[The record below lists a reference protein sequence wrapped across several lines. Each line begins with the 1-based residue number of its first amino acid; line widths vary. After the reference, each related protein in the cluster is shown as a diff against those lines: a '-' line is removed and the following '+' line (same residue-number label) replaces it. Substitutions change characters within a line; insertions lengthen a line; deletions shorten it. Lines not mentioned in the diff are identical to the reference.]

1 MMEDSLRKRM
11 GMYVYLAHYAVQ
23 QKWARHWGDQVGQV
37 ETFLSRTVMG
47 FKTRGQHYHPR
58 LKNGK
63 GYFLL
68 EGSEKEVSMEKVSC
82 VLK

>member
-1 MMEDSLRKRM
+1 
-11 GMYVYLAHYAVQ
+11 
-23 QKWARHWGDQVGQV
+23 
-37 ETFLSRTVMG
+37 MG
-47 FKTRGQHYHPR
+47 FKTRGQYYHLR

-68 EGSEKEVSMEKVSC
+68 EGSEKEVSMEKLSC